1 MKGYN
6 MYEIVRGP
14 LMWLSVIIFLA
25 GIIYRT
31 VQLFV
36 LTRKKEAA
44 IYTKKTVKKIPVK
57 DYSSEEKKFEL
68 LLAFQNSLLGK
79 NPVMVIVSFVFHACL
94 FIAPIF
100 AAGHALSLYESWGFS
115 FITLPDKFIDLL
127 TIIFLA
133 CVLFFLMRRIVI
145 PRVQSIS
152 TPYDYLLL
160 FITAAPFLT
169 GLYAYHQYFDYK
181 TVITLHILAGELM
194 LIVMPFTKLGHMVFF
209 FFIRILIGSENSFG
223 KGKRVWS

>member
-1 MKGYN
+1 
-6 MYEIVRGP
+6 MYDFVRGP
-14 LMWLSVIIFLA
+14 LMWLSSIIFIS

-31 VQLFV
+31 LQLFL
-36 LTRKKEAA
+36 LTRKKETVLA
-44 IYTKKTVKKIPVK
+44 TKNKIKKSLPK

-68 LLAFQNSLLGK
+68 LLRFQNSLLGK
-79 NPVMVIVSFVFHACL
+79 NPVMAIVSFIFHTCL

-100 AAGHALSLYESWGFS
+100 AAGHVLSLYESWGFS
-115 FITLPDKFIDLL
+115 FISLPDNFIDLL

-133 CVLFFLMRRIVI
+133 CILFFLMRRIVI
-145 PRVQSIS
+145 PRVKSIS

-160 FITAAPFLT
+160 FITAAPFIT
-169 GLYAYHQYFDYK
+169 GFYAYHQYFDYK

-209 FFIRILIGSENSFG
+209 FFIRILIGNEYSFG

>member
-1 MKGYN
+1 
-6 MYEIVRGP
+6 MYDFVRGP
-14 LMWLSVIIFLA
+14 LMWLSSIIFIF

-36 LTRKKEAA
+36 LTRKKEAVSC
-44 IYTKKTVKKIPVK
+44 TKKKIKKSSPK

-79 NPVMVIVSFVFHACL
+79 NPVMAIVSFIFHTCL

-115 FITLPDKFIDLL
+115 FITLPDNFIDLL

-133 CVLFFLMRRIVI
+133 CILFFLMRRIVI
-145 PRVQSIS
+145 PRVKSIS

-160 FITAAPFLT
+160 FITAAPFIT
-169 GLYAYHQYFDYK
+169 GFYAYHQYFDYK

-209 FFIRILIGSENSFG
+209 FFIRILIGNEYSFG

>member
-1 MKGYN
+1 
-6 MYEIVRGP
+6 MYDFVRGP
-14 LMWLSVIIFLA
+14 LMWLSSIIFIS

-31 VQLFV
+31 VQLFL
-36 LTRKKEAA
+36 LTRKKETVLVT
-44 IYTKKTVKKIPVK
+44 TKKIKKSLPK

-68 LLAFQNSLLGK
+68 LLRFQNSLLGK
-79 NPVMVIVSFVFHACL
+79 NPVMAIVSFIFHTCL

-115 FITLPDKFIDLL
+115 FITLPDNFIDLL

-133 CVLFFLMRRIVI
+133 CILFFLMRRIVI
-145 PRVQSIS
+145 PRVKSIS

-160 FITAAPFLT
+160 FITAAPFIT
-169 GLYAYHQYFDYK
+169 GFYAYHQYFDYK

-209 FFIRILIGSENSFG
+209 FFIRILIGNEYSFG

>member
-1 MKGYN
+1 
-6 MYEIVRGP
+6 MYDFVRGP
-14 LMWLSVIIFLA
+14 LMWLSSIIFIS

-31 VQLFV
+31 VQLFL
-36 LTRKKEAA
+36 LTRKKETVLVT
-44 IYTKKTVKKIPVK
+44 TKKIKKSLPK

-68 LLAFQNSLLGK
+68 LLRFQNSLLGK
-79 NPVMVIVSFVFHACL
+79 NPVMAIVSFIFHTCL

-115 FITLPDKFIDLL
+115 FISLPDNFIDLL

-133 CVLFFLMRRIVI
+133 CILFFLMRRIVI
-145 PRVQSIS
+145 PRVKSIS

-160 FITAAPFLT
+160 FITAAPFIT
-169 GLYAYHQYFDYK
+169 GFYAYHQYFDYK

-209 FFIRILIGSENSFG
+209 FFIRILIGNEYSFG